1 MKLDVLDGFDEIKV
15 CVAYEVN
22 GEEID
27 YLPLD
32 LDNVKP
38 VYKTFA
44 GWDKT
49 EGVRRFEDL
58 PSSAQ
63 TYLKAIEELTKT
75 KIGMISTSPDRND
88 TILL

>member
-1 MKLDVLDGFDEIKV
+1 
-15 CVAYEVN
+15 
-22 GEEID
+22 
-27 YLPLD
+27 

-38 VYKTFA
+38 VYQTFA

-58 PSSAQ
+58 PQTAQ
-63 TYLKAIEELTKT
+63 VYLRAIETLTQT

-88 TILL
+88 TIIIG